1 MELRRY
7 FSILRR
13 RLALIVLTVVAAAAV
28 GWLTTDRTPTYQA
41 QSTVYLG
48 AARFTGP
55 GGTLDNLS
63 NDAMIGLERLLATY
77 AVMVRTPPIA
87 SDAVQRTGLSM
98 SPEAVVS
105 RTLAYP
111 QPGTNL
117 LNIRVTDTD
126 PEVAQALANGL
137 ADAFVNQVTQ
147 FERVKLSEGSVPAIP
162 AIVSNRAQLP
172 VVPETESA
180 LRQALLFGLFGL
192 LAAAG
197 LSLLVEY
204 LDVTIKSVEDAERRI
219 ELPVLAAIPLQRH
232 SVDSVVPRLR
242 PDDDGGRDHRE
253 DVQVTSLVR
262 SR

>member
-13 RLALIVLTVVAAAAV
+13 RLALIVLTVVAAGAL
-28 GWLTTDRTPTYQA
+28 GWFTTDRTPAYTA

-55 GGTLDNLS
+55 GGSLDNLS

-87 SDAVQRTGLSM
+87 SDAIQRTGVSL
-98 SPEAVVS
+98 SPESVVS
-105 RTLAYP
+105 HTLAYP

-117 LNIRVTDTD
+117 LNIRVSQTN
-126 PEVAQALANGL
+126 PEVAQSLANGL
-137 ADAFVNQVTQ
+137 ADAFVSQVTQ

-172 VVPETESA
+172 VVPDSESA

-204 LDVTIKSVEDAERRI
+204 LDVTIKSVDDAERRI
-219 ELPVLAAIPLQRH
+219 ELPVLAVIPLQRH
-232 SVDSVVPRLR
+232 PLGAVASRVGSESTGRSLDDEDDRVMTLLR
-242 PDDDGGRDHRE
+242 RG
-253 DVQVTSLVR
+253 
-262 SR
+262 

>member
-7 FSILRR
+7 LSILRR
-13 RLALIVLTVVAAAAV
+13 RVALIVLTVVAAAAV
-28 GWLTTDRTPTYQA
+28 GWFTTDRTPVYEA

-55 GGTLDNLS
+55 SGSLDNLS

-77 AVMVRTPPIA
+77 SVMVRTPPIA
-87 SDAVQRTGLSM
+87 SDAIQRTGLSM
-98 SPEAVVS
+98 SPERVVAH
-105 RTLAYP
+105 TIAFP

-117 LNIRVTDTD
+117 LNIRVTETN
-126 PEVAQALANGL
+126 PEVAQSLANGL
-137 ADAFVNQVTQ
+137 ADAFVSQVTQ
-147 FERVKLSEGSVPAIP
+147 FERVKLSEGTVPAIP

-172 VVPETESA
+172 VIPETESA

-219 ELPVLAAIPLQRH
+219 ELPVLAVIPLQRH
-232 SVDSVVPRLR
+232 SVGTVAPRAR
-242 PDDDGGRDHRE
+242 SDTPDRSDDDGR
-253 DVQVTSLVR
+253 VTTLLR
-262 SR
+262 RA